1 MCTRLYGVLLISLH
15 THLNIGLDDFSK
27 FAVYEIGNVFGAA
40 FPCGLHWYVLITVK
54 IDTSVRSTKQL
65 PGGKRRGK
73 GRGEGGEREGRRR
86 ARKGGKEEGEKGR
99 EGEGG
104 KGGRRRREEKG
115 GKEEG
120 EKEREGEGGRGGERK
135 GEEKK
140 DDELCGD

>member
-73 GRGEGGEREGRRR
+73 GRGGGGG
-86 ARKGGKEEGEKGR
+86 KGGKEEGE
-99 EGEGG
+99 E
-104 KGGRRRREEKG
+104 GGRRRGRKREGRRRGKKRGRRGRRRGEDEEEKG
-115 GKEEG
+115 
-120 EKEREGEGGRGGERK
+120 R

-140 DDELCGD
+140 YAELFSD

>member
-15 THLNIGLDDFSK
+15 TYLNIGLDDFSK

-73 GRGEGGEREGRRR
+73 GRGEGGKREGRRR
-86 ARKGGKEEGEKGR
+86 GKKEGGKEKGE
-99 EGEGG
+99 E
-104 KGGRRRREEKG
+104 GGRRRREEKG
-115 GKEEG
+115 WKEEG
-120 EKEREGEGGRGGERK
+120 EKEREGGGEREGRRRRK
-135 GEEKK
+135 RRRKEGGGEER
-140 DDELCGD
+140 

>member
-40 FPCGLHWYVLITVK
+40 FSCGLHWYVLITVK

-73 GRGEGGEREGRRR
+73 GRGRGGERREGGGGRRGEEEGGKGR
-86 ARKGGKEEGEKGR
+86 EGGGGGRGGRRGRKGGKEKEEER
-99 EGEGG
+99 ERM
-104 KGGRRRREEKG
+104 RRRRKKG
-115 GKEEG
+115 G
-120 EKEREGEGGRGGERK
+120 
-135 GEEKK
+135 GEER
-140 DDELCGD
+140 C

>member
-1 MCTRLYGVLLISLH
+1 MLLISLH
-15 THLNIGLDDFSK
+15 TYLNIGLDDFSK

-73 GRGEGGEREGRRR
+73 VRGGGGRGGEEGGKGREGGGGGRGEE
-86 ARKGGKEEGEKGR
+86 EEGGKGR

-104 KGGRRRREEKG
+104 RRGEDEEEKG
-115 GKEEG
+115 
-120 EKEREGEGGRGGERK
+120 R

-140 DDELCGD
+140 DAELCGD